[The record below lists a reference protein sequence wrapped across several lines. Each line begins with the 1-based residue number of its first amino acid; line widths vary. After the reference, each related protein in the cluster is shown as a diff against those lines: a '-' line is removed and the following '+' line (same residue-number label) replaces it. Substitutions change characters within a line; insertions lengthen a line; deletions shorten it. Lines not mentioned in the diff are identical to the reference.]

1 MAESIERR
9 IAALAK
15 RQRGYI
21 LRRELLAI
29 GLGAKAVDYRV
40 TTGRLIPEFAGVYA
54 VGHRPTLPQ
63 DRAYGALLACGEG
76 AVLSHRSA
84 AAVWGIFKRWE
95 QPFEVTA
102 PSRHRRAGIRI
113 HQATLTCRD
122 VTTQIGLPVT
132 SPARTVLDMAPRLAD
147 KALAR
152 AVNDLRRA
160 GYLHLADLS
169 ELLRRHP
176 RNAASKRLRPFV
188 ERRTGPTRSEF
199 EDAFLAFAER
209 FGLPQPLVNTHV
221 AGFEVDALFPG
232 QRVIVELDGWS
243 FHSSRESFIG
253 DRDRD
258 AELLARGYRT
268 VRLTWERLNEAP
280 EREAARLRA
289 ILALAA

>member
-1 MAESIERR
+1 MR
-9 IAALAK
+9 
-15 RQRGYI
+15 
-21 LRRELLAI
+21 
-29 GLGAKAVDYRV
+29 
-40 TTGRLIPEFAGVYA
+40 TGRLITEYAGVYA
-54 VGHRPTLPQ
+54 VGHRPELPQ
-63 DRAYGALLACGEG
+63 DRAFGALLACGEG
-76 AVLSHRSA
+76 AVLSHGSA

-113 HQATLTCRD
+113 HQATLARRD

-132 SPARTVLDMAPRLAD
+132 APARTVLDNAPRLTD

-160 GYLHLADLS
+160 GYLHLADLA
-169 ELLRRHP
+169 ELLERHP
-176 RNAASKRLRPFV
+176 AVRLRPFV
-188 ERRTGPTRSEF
+188 ERPAGPTRSEF

-209 FGLPQPLVNTHV
+209 FGLPRPLVNTRL

-232 QRVIVELDGWS
+232 PRVIVELDGWA

-268 VRLTWERLNEAP
+268 VRITWERLIEAP
-280 EREAARLRA
+280 EREAVRLRA